1 RTGLKLIHYRIP
13 RSFSNTAFS
22 GIILPSVWRVSGVYF
37 GDLVQGSSENVKTAS
52 LQCKKAQKHRKTS
65 YQKTQNAC

>member
-1 RTGLKLIHYRIP
+1 M
-13 RSFSNTAFS
+13 
-22 GIILPSVWRVSGVYF
+22 GIILPSVWREFGVYF
-37 GDLVQGSSENVKTAS
+37 GDLVQGSSGNVKTAS